1 MPYRYVRTKIK
12 TTIVSLLG
20 QGITPRKIAISM
32 TLGIVIGIFP
42 IIGIPAIVCVIIAAL
57 YGLNH
62 AVIQIFNWLAYPL
75 QLILIIPFFRLG
87 NAIFQG
93 APLTVTLD
101 KMLTSYQLDFW
112 KTIVSLWDIT
122 LHAFVA
128 WGLVCIIM
136 GPILYVSFL
145 PFVKKLHPEIPEHP
159 SPGV

>member
-1 MPYRYVRTKIK
+1 V
-12 TTIVSLLG
+12 
-20 QGITPRKIAISM
+20 
-32 TLGIVIGIFP
+32 
-42 IIGIPAIVCVIIAAL
+42 
-57 YGLNH
+57 
-62 AVIQIFNWLAYPL
+62 YPL